1 MAISGAAMRIHE
13 PNKYAS
19 SPEDHATYVKWRRG
33 VLIFYGCIGL
43 VMVAAIAVAEFAGI
57 AVQIAHK

>member
-1 MAISGAAMRIHE
+1 MRIHP